1 MNLYR
6 IVNSDQN
13 YISPWTSD
21 YAFIEDYLND
31 CHYSIF
37 VETMTVLDYE
47 TKLDEIYKELDE
59 IYK

>member
-1 MNLYR
+1 MKIYR
-6 IVNSDQN
+6 IVDSNQN

-21 YAFIEDYLND
+21 YAVIEDYHND
-31 CHYSIF
+31 CDYSIF

-47 TKLDEIYKELDE
+47 TGLDEIYKELDE

>member
-1 MNLYR
+1 MKLYR
-6 IVNSDQN
+6 IVDSNQN

-21 YAFIEDYLND
+21 YSVIENYLND
-31 CHYSIF
+31 CDYSIF
-37 VETMTVLDYE
+37 VETMIVLDYE